1 MEENTNFNLK
11 PLLIFIIIVEV
22 IILGMCGCSSS
33 KDAQLEA
40 YKDYQRA
47 TETLLDSIENT
58 YNWLDTVGESDVYVD
73 WCETRKKLK

>member
-1 MEENTNFNLK
+1 MEEKNSNIHLL
-11 PLLIFIIIVEV
+11 PLFVILIVV
-22 IILGMCGCSSS
+22 VATCSCSSS

-47 TETLLDSIENT
+47 TEALLDSIENAH
-58 YNWLDTVGESDVYVD
+58 NWMDTVGESDVYVD